1 MTSTKAEIT
10 REKERESVC
19 VRIKKRPLKYTEEI
33 FVKNS
38 ISRKK
43 EEIRECR
50 KILIQKKEEEE
61 EKKKRTLL

>member
-1 MTSTKAEIT
+1 M
-10 REKERESVC
+10 C
-19 VRIKKRPLKYTEEI
+19 VRIKKRPPKYTEEI

-61 EKKKRTLL
+61 KKREHYYDKKKILQFL